1 MTVDGGSNE
10 LGAARAGDE
19 ARDEAT
25 REQVH
30 EVEYVAPL
38 PAHVDKN
45 ERYMELRRYVDAL
58 TEGETDW
65 LANLSNVAAAVYD
78 HVLGVN
84 WAGFYLLKEGELV
97 LGPFQGRPACVR
109 IRVGRGVCGTAVSE
123 RRTQVVPDVHA
134 FPGHIACD
142 ARSRSEIVVPIVAG
156 GEVVGVLDIDSPNL
170 RNFDIEDRRALE
182 TIVADIVPRVDW
194 TAARRV

>member
-1 MTVDGGSNE
+1 MTRYATDDATMSTHATD
-10 LGAARAGDE
+10 AAA
-19 ARDEAT
+19 
-25 REQVH
+25 H

-38 PAHVDKN
+38 PATADKT
-45 ERYMELRRYVDAL
+45 ERYVELRRYVDAL
-58 TEGETDW
+58 TEDETDW

-78 HVLGVN
+78 HVHGVN
-84 WAGFYLLKEGELV
+84 WAGFYLLKNGELV

-109 IRVGRGVCGTAVSE
+109 IAVGRGVCGAAVSE

-142 ARSRSEIVVPIVAG
+142 ARSRSEIVVPMIVG
-156 GEVVGVLDIDSPNL
+156 GQVVGVLDIDSPEL

-194 TAARRV
+194 AAATRT